1 MLSRVKKS
9 VKNRK
14 KPGPKKGKNF
24 QIFGLQM
31 KYEIITR
38 VPWGSNVEIFR
49 NKSQTSKFRI
59 QDFRK
64 NLRFRSVS
72 HEHNLCPLR

>member
-1 MLSRVKKS
+1 
-9 VKNRK
+9 
-14 KPGPKKGKNF
+14 
-24 QIFGLQM
+24 M